1 MSIWQYEPSPPFP
14 FENMK
19 EILDTQWNKVC
30 ELEYDAV
37 ALGEGSEVNENG
49 RINRITGADGGF
61 CDRGDLEIKYIRTA
75 NGALF

>member
-1 MSIWQYEPSPPFP
+1 M
-14 FENMK
+14 
-19 EILDTQWNKVC
+19 C

-61 CDRGDLEIKYIRTA
+61 CDRGDLEIKYIRTSERRTFL
-75 NGALF
+75 GRFGHILLLEKF